1 MTSQSRLRFSV
12 LGSFRVDRD
21 GVEVGLGP
29 RLQRTL
35 LAILVVDA
43 RHVVPVDRL
52 IDLLWREEPPA
63 AALAS
68 LQAYISLLRRIL
80 EPGRPARRPARVL
93 VTHDPGYMLQV
104 EDDQVDALRFQELA
118 RRGHGDLAEG
128 RPAAAV
134 AVLEEAL
141 ALWRGDPLAEFA
153 AEPWSVP
160 AVARLTEAHDLA
172 AEDRID
178 AWLVLGGHAQVVAE
192 LEAMVEARP
201 LRERRWGS

>member
-1 MTSQSRLRFSV
+1 M
-12 LGSFRVDRD
+12 DRD

-80 EPGRPARRPARVL
+80 EPGRLDELFATGGFRFANHLSAWIDVEDGRITQAGYTGRGYISRTRVGPHQEVTFQPAEFPEIRTAPEITPRGARFTQPPAAGPACRPPAGQRQALRPASQ
-93 VTHDPGYMLQV
+93 TSTAPGCYR
-104 EDDQVDALRFQELA
+104 APPN
-118 RRGHGDLAEG
+118 RRY
-128 RPAAAV
+128 R
-134 AVLEEAL
+134 
-141 ALWRGDPLAEFA
+141 
-153 AEPWSVP
+153 
-160 AVARLTEAHDLA
+160 
-172 AEDRID
+172 
-178 AWLVLGGHAQVVAE
+178 
-192 LEAMVEARP
+192 
-201 LRERRWGS
+201 